1 MKLVWTEPAVI
12 DLESIRD
19 YISKD
24 SEYYASLF
32 IERIIIAVEKIALF
46 PQLGREVPEY
56 KTNNIR
62 EVLFYNYRLIYEIK
76 DNEIFILTIVHG
88 ARDLS
93 NSHPWDFSG

>member
-19 YISKD
+19 YIAKD

-32 IERIIIAVEKIALF
+32 IEKIIAAVEKISVF

-56 KTNNIR
+56 KNSNIR
-62 EVLFYNYRLIYEIK
+62 EVLYYHYRLIYEIV
-76 DNEIFILTIVHG
+76 DNKILILTIVHG

-93 NSHPWDFSG
+93 TSHPWDFSE